1 MKITLIVNKTG
12 KVNIQRFP
20 IWTIF
25 PAKERKYDIFKAP
38 KGFNLKKEII
48 QKIRENCIKHHTHH
62 KWNEMRENGAYG
74 ELFYV
79 CENCNAE
86 NY

>member
-1 MKITLIVNKTG
+1 MEFKPSHEKLLQERDDIYKLQSQYSAKLEELKIK
-12 KVNIQRFP
+12 Q
-20 IWTIF
+20 
-25 PAKERKYDIFKAP
+25 
-38 KGFNLKKEII
+38 KEII